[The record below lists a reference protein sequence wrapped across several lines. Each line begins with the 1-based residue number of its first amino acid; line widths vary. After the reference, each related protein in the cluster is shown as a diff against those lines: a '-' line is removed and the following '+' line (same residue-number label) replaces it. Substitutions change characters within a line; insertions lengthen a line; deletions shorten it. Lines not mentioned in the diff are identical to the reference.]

1 MDNSTNQT
9 LSQSTSSLIKLSI
22 SDAGIA
28 FILIGLSI
36 TIILAIA
43 GYNFVSEP
51 EQFAALMDYAKTQEA
66 LFAKLTAS
74 GDIKS
79 IELSAI
85 FSILIIVIAVSMI
98 LRVIIAFISMCIDSG
113 RTLLNLSRNFE

>member
-1 MDNSTNQT
+1 MDHSTDQA
-9 LSQSTSSLIKLSI
+9 LSQSKSSLIRLSI
-22 SDAGIA
+22 SVAGIA

-51 EQFAALMDYAKTQEA
+51 EQFATLMDYAKTQES
-66 LFAKLTAS
+66 LFAKWATT

-79 IELSAI
+79 IELSKI
-85 FSILIIVIAVSMI
+85 FSILIIVIAISMI
-98 LRVIIAFISMCIDSG
+98 LRVIISFISMCIESG